1 MEEPFSTDAE
11 GALDTLDLLGAT
23 ARHEF
28 ALPMNVRPG
37 ESQPDR

>member
-1 MEEPFSTDAE
+1 MKEPFSTDAE
-11 GALDTLDLLGAT
+11 GALDTLDLFRAT

-28 ALPMNVRPG
+28 AVPMNLRPG